1 MGASLRPVE
10 RRNTL
15 SSIARQHV
23 PCSCDYIGI
32 HMGADQQRSAFD
44 SRLPLL
50 GLGPIESR
58 SLERAGHTSRS
69 VTCRFREPSGKGPV
83 CHDWTDAGHHERD
96 RRKQVRADFAD
107 SGGCR
112 GVFEL

>member
-23 PCSCDYIGI
+23 PCSCDCIGI
-32 HMGADQQRSAFD
+32 YMGAEQKRSAFD
-44 SRLPLL
+44 SRLQLL
-50 GLGPIESR
+50 CHGPIESR

-69 VTCRFREPSGKGPV
+69 VTCRFRETSGKRTV
-83 CHDWTDAGHHERD
+83 RHDWTDAGHHERD
-96 RRKQVRADFAD
+96 RRQQMRADFAD
-107 SGGCR
+107 SCCGCV
-112 GVFEL
+112 VFEL